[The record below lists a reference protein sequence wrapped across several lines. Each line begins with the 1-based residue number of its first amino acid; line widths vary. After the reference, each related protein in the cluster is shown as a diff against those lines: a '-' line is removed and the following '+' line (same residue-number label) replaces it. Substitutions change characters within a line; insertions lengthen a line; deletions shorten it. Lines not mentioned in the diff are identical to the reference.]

1 MTEITTSRIE
11 RHARIL
17 IHVLLISSVIKMAC
31 TWKIHLTV
39 VYLSVLFVLA
49 NAQSKQTTTET
60 VVLNVTAV
68 SETNQ
73 TKYSVQ
79 INLNIGLLDNETFI
93 NGALL
98 KPSGVTRMTCPA
110 LLLDGSNVSSS
121 DLADGLV
128 SSELRL
134 MVNQSYVQSD
144 AGEQL
149 LLLVLS
155 QEIIQLADEKV
166 QQPDA
171 CEVEILWNQSSEEIT
186 QVTNIYP
193 SSRSKL
199 SSIPRESDILVTNA
213 SMRNTVED
221 QVLTTSH
228 YLLKH
233 AETTQEE
240 IAAPGKLPETPLRMD
255 PETLYESREEEER
268 TSDSLLLESPLSGSM
283 SSYSVA
289 CQWVKGLRDKLR
301 RFWSDSIPLF
311 FLIMWVVVVGVAGS
325 AVIIKILDLLFPSC
339 EHRGFFHL
347 NPETLMPDDEKQRL
361 MDNMEGET
369 TEKSILIEK

>member
-1 MTEITTSRIE
+1 
-11 RHARIL
+11 
-17 IHVLLISSVIKMAC
+17 MAS

-39 VYLSVLFVLA
+39 VYLSVLCVLA
-49 NAQSKQTTTET
+49 NAQSKQITTET

-79 INLNIGLLDNETFI
+79 INLNVGLLDNETFI
-93 NGALL
+93 NGAPI

-110 LLLDGSNVSSS
+110 LFNP
-121 DLADGLV
+121 ADGLV

-134 MVNQSYVQSD
+134 MTNQSYVQSD

-149 LLLVLS
+149 LLLILS

-171 CEVEILWNQSSEEIT
+171 CEVEILWNQSSEEII

-199 SSIPRESDILVTNA
+199 SAIPRETDVWVTNA
-213 SMRNTVED
+213 SMPNTVED
-221 QVLTTSH
+221 QVLNTTSH

-268 TSDSLLLESPLSGSM
+268 TSDSLLLEPPN
-283 SSYSVA
+283 
-289 CQWVKGLRDKLR
+289 KLR
-301 RFWSDSIPLF
+301 RFWSDSVPLF
-311 FLIMWVVVVGVAGS
+311 FLIMWVVVIGVAGS

-339 EHRGFFHL
+339 EHRGLFHL

-361 MDNMEGET
+361 IYYMEGEI
-369 TEKSILIEK
+369 TEKSSLIEK

>member
-1 MTEITTSRIE
+1 
-11 RHARIL
+11 
-17 IHVLLISSVIKMAC
+17 MAA
-31 TWKIHLTV
+31 TWKIRLTV
-39 VYLSVLFVLA
+39 VYLNVLFVLA
-49 NAQSKQTTTET
+49 NADAKQITTET

-68 SETNQ
+68 SQTNQ

-93 NGALL
+93 NGAPL
-98 KPSGVTRMTCPA
+98 KSPGVTRMICPA
-110 LLLDGSNVSSS
+110 LLLDSSNVSSS
-121 DLADGLV
+121 NPADGLV

-144 AGEQL
+144 VGDQL

-155 QEIIQLADEKV
+155 QEIIQLADDKV

-186 QVTNIYP
+186 QVTSIYP

-199 SSIPRESDILVTNA
+199 SAIPRESDVLVTNA
-213 SMRNTVED
+213 SIRNTVED
-221 QVLTTSH
+221 QVLNTTSH

-255 PETLYESREEEER
+255 PETLYESREEEEG
-268 TSDSLLLESPLSGSM
+268 TSDSLLPGSPLSGSL

-289 CQWVKGLRDKLR
+289 CQWVEGLRDKLR

-347 NPETLMPDDEKQRL
+347 NPETLMPEDEKQRL
-361 MDNMEGET
+361 IDNMEGET
-369 TEKSILIEK
+369 EKCILIEK

>member
-1 MTEITTSRIE
+1 
-11 RHARIL
+11 
-17 IHVLLISSVIKMAC
+17 MAS
-31 TWKIHLTV
+31 TWKIHLTM
-39 VYLSVLFVLA
+39 VYLIVLCILA
-49 NAQSKQTTTET
+49 NTQSKQITTET
-60 VVLNVTAV
+60 IVLNVTAV
-68 SETNQ
+68 SEKNQ

-79 INLNIGLLDNETFI
+79 INLNIGFLDNETFI
-93 NGALL
+93 NGAPL
-98 KPSGVTRMTCPA
+98 KSTGVTRMTCPA
-110 LLLDGSNVSSS
+110 LLLDGYNVSS
-121 DLADGLV
+121 DNPADGLV

-134 MVNQSYVQSD
+134 MVNQSYVQND
-144 AGEQL
+144 AGEQVL
-149 LLLVLS
+149 LLLLS

-166 QQPDA
+166 QQPDV
-171 CEVEILWNQSSEEIT
+171 CEVEIRLNQSSEKIT
-186 QVTNIYP
+186 QVINIYP
-193 SSRSKL
+193 LLSSKL
-199 SSIPRESDILVTNA
+199 SSIPRENDVLVTDA
-213 SMRNTVED
+213 SIHNTVED
-221 QVLTTSH
+221 QVRNTTSH

-268 TSDSLLLESPLSGSM
+268 TSDSVLLGVPLRGSI

-289 CQWVKGLRDKLR
+289 CQWVEELRDKLR
-301 RFWSDSIPLF
+301 RFWSDSVPLF

-361 MDNMEGET
+361 IDNMDEEMP
-369 TEKSILIEK
+369 EKSILIEK

>member
-199 SSIPRESDILVTNA
+199 SAIPRESDILVTNA

-221 QVLTTSH
+221 Q
-228 YLLKH
+228 
-233 AETTQEE
+233 
-240 IAAPGKLPETPLRMD
+240 
-255 PETLYESREEEER
+255 
-268 TSDSLLLESPLSGSM
+268 
-283 SSYSVA
+283 VA

>member
-1 MTEITTSRIE
+1 
-11 RHARIL
+11 
-17 IHVLLISSVIKMAC
+17 MAS
-31 TWKIHLTV
+31 TWKIRLTF

-49 NAQSKQTTTET
+49 NAQSKQISTET

-93 NGALL
+93 NGAPL

-110 LLLDGSNVSSS
+110 LLYGSNVSSS
-121 DLADGLV
+121 NLADGLV

-134 MVNQSYVQSD
+134 MVNQSYVQSE

-199 SSIPRESDILVTNA
+199 YAIPRESDVLVTNA
-213 SMRNTVED
+213 SIRNTVED
-221 QVLTTSH
+221 QVLNTTSH

-268 TSDSLLLESPLSGSM
+268 TSDSLLLGSPLSGSM

-339 EHRGFFHL
+339 EHGGFFHL
-347 NPETLMPDDEKQRL
+347 NPETLMPDDEKQSL
-361 MDNMEGET
+361 IDNMEGET